1 MKYFRNFNPLAPAMA
16 GIAIK
21 KENSLAAK
29 REHPSMEAPKMVAPL
44 REVPGTRAAISWNK
58 PISKAV

>member
-1 MKYFRNFNPLAPAMA
+1 MNFKPLAPAMA

-29 REHPSMEAPKMVAPL
+29 REQPRMEAPKMVAPL
-44 REVPGTRAAISWNK
+44 REVPGTKAALS
-58 PISKAV
+58 